1 MKCKICG
8 TNHKEEDTENLIMIR
23 CSCGATL
30 KGNAYPKIGGKSN
43 LYTRR
48 HYNWLVDMALELDL
62 THEQCRKLAEML
74 EGTNPKYDRLKFI
87 TTITTSRN
95 KRSGGI

>member
-8 TNHKEEDTENLIMIR
+8 ANHKEEDTENLIMIR

-30 KGNAYPKIGGKSN
+30 QGPRYPKVGGKSN
-43 LYTRR
+43 LFTKR
-48 HYNWLVDMALELDL
+48 HYNWLVDMALGLDL
-62 THEQCRKLAEML
+62 THEQCRELAQML
-74 EGTNPKYDRLKFI
+74 EGTNPKYDKLKFI
-87 TTITTSRN
+87 TTITTLRN